1 MATQYDAIY
10 FNQSRLYGQVR
21 MSESGLGWKATEK
34 LQGGSAANV
43 SEPFLLPA
51 NELLSAQW
59 SRGAKGYMLRIQTKT
74 NSTVQL
80 DGFDAESFN
89 SLKNALSNTLDL
101 NLEHREH
108 SMRGWNWGSTDFERN
123 ELVFNVGSRPDF
135 EIPYSAVLNSN
146 VVGKSEVAIEFKVQ
160 AASERTTG
168 GDEVVEMQFYVPGTV
183 TKDDSG
189 EDKAKKEGGVK
200 NEDGEEEEEDVVEEE
215 SAAVVFHEQLRARAD
230 IGMTSGSELVA
241 FADILFLT
249 PRGRYDIDM
258 YEDSFRLRGKSYDYK
273 ISYNTIQR
281 IFVLPKP
288 DDIHNLV
295 MLQLDPPLRQGQTRY
310 PFLVMQFVR
319 DEDLEATLSVED
331 DEFAAKYNG
340 RLEKSYDAAAYQVV
354 SNLFKGLANR
364 KITFTGSFISAQNR
378 PSVNCSL
385 KASEGNLYI
394 LEKAVV
400 FVSKS
405 PVYIPFSEIATVQFS
420 RVGGTV
426 SSSRTFDMTISL
438 RGNAGDHQFSNIYR
452 EEQQGLDTFFR
463 SKNLKVKNE
472 IVEEQ
477 KIFEAALEGE
487 DSDVEMAAGSQD
499 EESEDEDFNDDGESD
514 VAEEFDSNADS
525 DSEGEFDDEGSDS
538 DGSASD
544 SGSDG
549 SEKAPPAKK
558 PKTKR

>member
-10 FNQSRLYGQVR
+10 FNQSRLYGQIR

-34 LQGGSAANV
+34 AQGGSAAKV

-51 NELLSAQW
+51 KELLSAQW

-74 NSTVQL
+74 SGVVQL

-101 NLEHREH
+101 NLEAREH

-146 VVGKSEVAIEFKVQ
+146 VVGKSEVAIEFKLQ
-160 AASERTTG
+160 SASERTTG

-183 TKDDSG
+183 SKDDSDG
-189 EDKAKKEGGVK
+189 VKSEDGVKKE
-200 NEDGEEEEEDVVEEE
+200 EEGEEPVEEQ

-230 IGMTSGSELVA
+230 IGMTSGSEIVA

-249 PRGRYDIDM
+249 PRGRYDMDM

-273 ISYNTIQR
+273 IGYNTIQR

-288 DDIHNLV
+288 DDTHNLV
-295 MLQLDPPLRQGQTRY
+295 ILQLDPPLRQGQTRY
-310 PFLVMQFVR
+310 PFLIMQFLR
-319 DEDLEATLSVED
+319 DEDLETTLNVD
-331 DEFAAKYNG
+331 DEEFNSKYNG
-340 RLEKSYDAAAYQVV
+340 RLEKSYDAAAYQVI

-405 PVYIPFSEIATVQFS
+405 PVYIPFSEIATIQFS

-426 SSSRTFDMTISL
+426 SSSRTFDMTITL
-438 RGNAGDHQFSNIYR
+438 RGTAGDHQFSNIYR

-463 SKNLKVKNE
+463 SKNVKVKNE

-477 KIFEAALEGE
+477 KIFEAALEDV
-487 DSDVEMAAGSQD
+487 DSDIEMAEGSQD
-499 EESEDEDFNDDGESD
+499 EESEDEDFDDDEESD

-525 DSEGEFDDEGSDS
+525 DSEGEFDDDEGSDAS
-538 DGSASD
+538 NGSN
-544 SGSDG
+544 
-549 SEKAPPAKK
+549 KAPPSKK